1 MAVRDRLEERRDAL
15 TPSERRVAAIVLDD
29 PEAVAFGTVA
39 TLAKRAGT
47 GGATVVRL
55 AERLGYVGFTGLQDA
70 VRDDLAGRLRLAS
83 ERIRRPAAHDDLAS
97 RTMAVEIENLAS
109 TFEHVDRDA
118 LRRAI
123 AALAVR
129 RTRVVVLPGG
139 ASVGVARQLCD
150 ELALLR
156 PGVTLVTGSPV
167 AVAARTADLHHGDV
181 VVTIDLRRYDARR
194 TRRGGGRGRH
204 RAQPSSPS
212 PTASSPHLPRLRT
225 PRSSR
230 PQRAPA
236 RSTAT
241 SACWR
246 SATRSSPA
254 SPPGSDTPRRNGSTA
269 SRRRGRRPA
278 PSWIA
283 RRFDPWTVCPKP

>member
-1 MAVRDRLEERRDAL
+1 MAVRDRLEERRETL

-97 RTMAVEIENLAS
+97 RTMAVETENLAS
-109 TFEHVDRDA
+109 TFEHLDRDA

-181 VVTIDLRRYDARR
+181 VVTIDLRRYDRAVLDA
-194 TRRGGGRGRH
+194 GGGRGRH
-204 RAQPSSPS
+204 GRNRRRHHRQRAVPLAALADAALIAAAEGAGPFDS
-212 PTASSPHLPRLRT
+212 HLGVLAIGNALVAGLAARLRH
-225 PRSSR
+225 
-230 PQRAPA
+230 
-236 RSTAT
+236 
-241 SACWR
+241 
-246 SATRSSPA
+246 SATERIDGVEEA
-254 SPPGSDTPRRNGSTA
+254 WQTTGAVVD
-269 SRRRGRRPA
+269 RP
-278 PSWIA
+278 
-283 RRFDPWTVCPKP
+283 